1 MDERRVY
8 CLFQSLFHP
17 KMYFHASLI
26 DSSQLETDEMLLIP
40 KSRAALERYGH
51 QIVIGNNLNTRKYQ
65 VLFVSKRPRS
75 ASPLLPDDPPASEYE
90 ESWLRLDNTS
100 SPISGPM
107 REIEEGIVAE
117 LVKRHT
123 DWTKASA

>member
-1 MDERRVY
+1 MDERRIY
-8 CLFQSLFHP
+8 CLFQSLFRSQ
-17 KMYFHASLI
+17 MYFHASLI
-26 DSSQLETDEMLLIP
+26 YSPQLETDETLLIP

-75 ASPLLPDDPPASEYE
+75 ASPLLSDNPPASEYE

-100 SPISGPM
+100 LPISGPM

-123 DWTKASA
+123 EWINASA